1 MAMAMERRW
10 WRPQIR
16 RRRGGRR
23 WAAHAGIPRL
33 PLAFSGTPLASAGIG
48 GEENGRIWLSCPD
61 PARPR
66 VGMGILQACRQ
77 ELCHLPRVAGTTL
90 PP

>member
-1 MAMAMERRW
+1 MATAMERRW

-48 GEENGRIWLSCPD
+48 GESLAPLSVLATAMPLG
-61 PARPR
+61 AVHLLEGVATGALIHVHFKRFLR
-66 VGMGILQACRQ
+66 VK
-77 ELCHLPRVAGTTL
+77 T
-90 PP
+90 